1 MKTTY
6 MLNNMPLEITYGFFD
21 SDMFDVFDPY
31 VEIDDIS
38 LYGHSIDVRGLYW
51 NGQELDE
58 FLSKELVKILTTDV

>member
-6 MLNNMPLEITYGFFD
+6 MLHNLPLDITYEFFD
-21 SDMFDVFDPY
+21 TDLFEGCPY

-38 LYGHSIDVRGLYW
+38 LYGYSIDVRGLYW

-58 FLSKELVKILTTDV
+58 FLSDVLVKILTADV